1 MSKVTKTIEVEAK
14 EVKTIKPEQLKA
26 IKDQQAKLQ
35 NAFIDIGYIESK
47 KHEALQIQ
55 VEAAKVLEATKKELE
70 EEYGQVNIDL
80 KDGSYKTI
88 EKEDEPVMTKA

>member
-1 MSKVTKTIEVEAK
+1 MSEITKITE
-14 EVKTIKPEQLKA
+14 EQLKT

-47 KHEALQIQ
+47 KHEALHIQ
-55 VEAAKVLEATKKELE
+55 VKAAEALEATKKQLE

-80 KDGSYKTI
+80 TDGSYTVI
-88 EKEDEPVMTKA
+88 EKKDEPIMKKA

>member
-1 MSKVTKTIEVEAK
+1 MSEITKITE
-14 EVKTIKPEQLKA
+14 EQLKT

-47 KHEALQIQ
+47 KQEALQVQ
-55 VEAAKVLEATKKELE
+55 VNASEVLEATKKELE

-80 KDGSYKTI
+80 TDGSYTAI
-88 EKEDEPVMTKA
+88 EEVDKPVMQKA

>member
-26 IKDQQAKLQ
+26 IKEQQAKVQ
-35 NAFIDIGYIESK
+35 NAFIDIGFIESK
-47 KHEALQIQ
+47 KYEALQIQ
-55 VEAAKVLEATKKELE
+55 MEATEVLEATKKELE

-80 KDGSYKTI
+80 SDGSYTTI
-88 EKEDEPVMTKA
+88 EKEDEPVMQKA